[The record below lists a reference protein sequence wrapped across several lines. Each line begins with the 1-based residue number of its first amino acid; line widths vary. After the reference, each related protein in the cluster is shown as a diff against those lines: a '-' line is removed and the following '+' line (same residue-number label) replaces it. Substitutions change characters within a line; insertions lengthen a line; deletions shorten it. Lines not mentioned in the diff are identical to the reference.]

1 MIEWASTPY
10 DPRWAYAHPRR
21 AGWVSAAGPLANLAL
36 VIVAGLAIR
45 LGMSE
50 GWVEPGVANFTQL
63 VVGRGSALFDAA
75 GLSLSI
81 LFKLNLLLFVFNL
94 IPVPPLD
101 GSGALA
107 LFLPKTPRAACNR
120 CSGGPSSPWWE
131 S

>member
-1 MIEWASTPY
+1 MGRSWAV
-10 DPRWAYAHPRR
+10 WLL
-21 AGWVSAAGPLANLAL
+21 GCVLVSAGCLLAGELFVRL

-45 LGMSE
+45 LGMSV

-63 VVGRGSALFDAA
+63 VVGQGSALFDAA
-75 GLSLSI
+75 GFSLSI
-81 LFKLNLLLFVFNL
+81 LFKLDLLLFVFNL

-107 LFLPKTPRAACNR
+107 LFLPRTPRAACNR